1 MSTLQSSSSRNF
13 FLNKFF
19 RFRFSPEAT
28 DNEGPHWLKNLYFAY
43 IIELR
48 ALAKAAP
55 YLRQEKYFTGIDEE
69 DLAVRAAVND
79 LLNIIE

>member
-1 MSTLQSSSSRNF
+1 MYLW
-13 FLNKFF
+13 FLIKFL
-19 RFRFSPEAT
+19 FRFSPEAT
-28 DNEGPHWLKNLYFAY
+28 DNEGPHWLKNLYFVY

-55 YLRQEKYFTGIDEE
+55 YLRQEKYFTGLAQE
-69 DLAVRAAVND
+69 DLEVRAAVKD